1 MYADT
6 SFNTKYPIIYK
17 IVYPI
22 AYVLFQKRKVDCF
35 ETLCT

>member
-6 SFNTKYPIIYK
+6 SFNTKYQIIYK